1 MTLLQDVTALQ
12 CTAAGVISVSSRSV
26 RLHPATATRA
36 GTEATPT
43 AAPVDREL
51 CSIELAG
58 APTAFRHL
66 QGFNW
71 ALADTMAEL
80 WIIHLADAHRLCKI
94 TAGVPLTVAHFI
106 CLAADPE
113 ADAGKDGMA
122 LAACD

>member
-12 CTAAGVISVSSRSV
+12 CTAAGVVSVSSHGV
-26 RLHPATATRA
+26 RLHPATAIRT
-36 GTEATPT
+36 GTETAPT
-43 AAPVDREL
+43 AAAVDREL

-58 APTAFRHL
+58 VPTAFQHL
-66 QGFNW
+66 QGFKW

-113 ADAGKDGMA
+113 ADAGQDCMA
-122 LAACD
+122 LAACN